1 MKIKN
6 SVFFYVDSTDQ
17 AIYINKNFDD
27 KNLKYGENYNRNNN
41 ICHHLITQYKK
52 VIELFK
58 QDDILMI
65 IQQKFFNY
73 YYNTN
78 NNTNNNF
85 NKYPISQFSKIT
97 NNNEIFLFS
106 DDANEDKSINIYY
119 KQLHE
124 CSIRYNSN
132 IYFLIGKPSSIMSK
146 IYSTNSRNLTDNDY
160 LFNDKKGEKDESYDS
175 PDIKY
180 VEEFSNIIKHNNK
193 ITGLCI

>member
-65 IQQKFFNY
+65 IQ
-73 YYNTN
+73 
-78 NNTNNNF
+78 
-85 NKYPISQFSKIT
+85 
-97 NNNEIFLFS
+97 
-106 DDANEDKSINIYY
+106 
-119 KQLHE
+119 
-124 CSIRYNSN
+124 
-132 IYFLIGKPSSIMSK
+132 
-146 IYSTNSRNLTDNDY
+146 
-160 LFNDKKGEKDESYDS
+160 
-175 PDIKY
+175 
-180 VEEFSNIIKHNNK
+180 
-193 ITGLCI
+193 